1 MSAEGAGS
9 NEHGLHRRA
18 FVGYGAA
25 ALTGLACAP
34 VAHGAERA
42 GQIEDVRGEGYAEDG
57 STRRTLAP
65 AAPVFIADRV
75 GTGPASRLA
84 IHLGQRTK
92 VRLGAETR
100 LTIDRYLV
108 DAGGDLTL
116 DSGAILFDRQAG
128 APPAPVRIRSP
139 FGLIAVRGT
148 VFFAG
153 PSNGVFGVFVQRG
166 RVAVTG
172 GGRTVVLQQN
182 QGTNIA
188 SPGAAPTPPT
198 TWGAVRLQ
206 TAMASVSA

>member
-9 NEHGLHRRA
+9 DGDGLHRRA
-18 FVGYGAA
+18 FVGFGTGALA
-25 ALTGLACAP
+25 GLAWAP

-42 GQIEDVRGEGYAEDG
+42 GQIEDLRGEGYAEAG
-57 STRRTLAP
+57 SARRTLAP

-128 APPAPVRIRSP
+128 APPAPPPRRSP
-139 FGLIAVRGT
+139 FRPI
-148 VFFAG
+148 
-153 PSNGVFGVFVQRG
+153 
-166 RVAVTG
+166 
-172 GGRTVVLQQN
+172 
-182 QGTNIA
+182 
-188 SPGAAPTPPT
+188 AAPRP
-198 TWGAVRLQ
+198 
-206 TAMASVSA
+206 